1 MRTTH
6 SKTSQDNVEAVHL
19 SKFRV
24 QVIQQC
30 QSLIFG
36 KLHDGR
42 AADVVQIP
50 YWREAT
56 PIGAG
61 GN

>member
-50 YWREAT
+50 Y
-56 PIGAG
+56 
-61 GN
+61 